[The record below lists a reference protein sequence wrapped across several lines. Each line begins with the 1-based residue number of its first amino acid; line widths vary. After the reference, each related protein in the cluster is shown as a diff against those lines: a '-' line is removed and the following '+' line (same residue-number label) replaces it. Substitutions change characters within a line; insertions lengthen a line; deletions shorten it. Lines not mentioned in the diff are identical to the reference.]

1 MADAP
6 APTPPPE
13 TPVTGMAGFAVAF
26 ANMVNKMTN
35 EKILLVAVVA
45 VMGFVVYYG
54 QAGVGERESNM
65 ARRYDESR
73 EQDRRHCDDR
83 EDKAKQERSQEAK
96 DLRAWFAGQ
105 AEMQRRHDAEREE
118 KMRLVSLDRDEKI
131 RGILTMIL
139 AKLDALKPQ

>member
-1 MADAP
+1 MSDEP
-6 APTPPPE
+6 AKPQHPDP
-13 TPVTGMAGFAVAF
+13 PVTGMASAVVAF
-26 ANMVNKMTN
+26 ANLVNKMTN

-54 QAGVGERESNM
+54 QAGVSERESNM

-83 EDKAKQERSQEAK
+83 EDRAEQKRAQESK
-96 DLRAWFAGQ
+96 DLRLWFAGQ

-118 KMRLVSLDRDEKI
+118 KMARVSMERDEKV

-139 AKLDALKPQ
+139 AKLENLKP